1 MSATSK
7 AEGLGSVAW
16 WGFSPAIDLIET
28 YSGFFDSL
36 SIDSVTV
43 LIAGGSDSRH
53 ILQTVSNAVGDSN
66 LVQTYFIL
74 DSALEVY
81 ARYMLQI
88 YIAME
93 QEDRF
98 NLQEKTELFLELFG
112 NTMIREFTATYLRHV
127 ATEFIK
133 YRIELIYVYTDYRIT
148 TSFEDST
155 KCLQFMNM
163 MHLRFRERDVLE
175 SIFKFW
181 REKDE
186 NIFNIF
192 KCWDYRLRRHLGTRY
207 DAIPNVFDWD
217 CSITLHDRQADQID
231 SREYSWW
238 RRRGVAFELRPADY
252 TVSNRCLASGK
263 PFRNSKGENTVYW
276 GYWGDI
282 TCSPYLAFGITTSM
296 YPELAK
302 KVNGR
307 RSYGATT
314 ISEVNVRSLLWRLG
328 HGCKCPLKVAAPF
341 CIDNSRD
348 TSEPEQDVN
357 APSDLS
363 HDAPVSGPSLAVQ
376 DSGESTVT
384 SPSTEESTTS
394 ISVKFHLLA
403 NSYYSFVALLYYIH
417 NGSAKKPTDASLD
430 ARLEEKPYA
439 PLKTKNQFGV
449 KYLPLNSFTELSSR
463 YRSLFVGDGR
473 KPIDIVYMGCSMSHL
488 LDDEKLVA
496 RRNYSKETSTK
507 DETETMWTDDNTGL
521 VSILNN
527 RALLIV
533 ESVLY
538 MVELRPAEVEAYV
551 ERITKSALRLGFRLT
566 KKPEPMKDH
575 HLYFVHD
582 RANVESK

>member
-7 AEGLGSVAW
+7 AEGLGSISW
-16 WGFSPAIDLIET
+16 WGFSPAIDLIEA
-28 YSGFFDSL
+28 YSGVFDL
-36 SIDSVTV
+36 SSVESVTV
-43 LIAGGSDSRH
+43 LLAGGSDSRH
-53 ILQTVSNAVGDSN
+53 ILQTVSNATGDSSLTQN
-66 LVQTYFIL
+66 YFIL

-81 ARYMLQI
+81 ARFMLQI

-93 QEDRF
+93 QEERF
-98 NLQEKTELFLELFG
+98 NLQGWFDVRNIQCFLEKTELFLELFG
-112 NTMIREFTATYLRHV
+112 NTMIREFTATYLCHV
-127 ATEFIK
+127 AN
-133 YRIELIYVYTDYRIT
+133 ELIKIT
-148 TSFEDST
+148 TSFDDST

-163 MHLRFRERDVLE
+163 AHLRFRERDVLE

-186 NIFNIF
+186 NVFDIF

-263 PFRNSKGENTVYW
+263 PFRTSKGENTVYW

-302 KVNGR
+302 KVNGK

-328 HGCKCPLKVAAPF
+328 HSCKCPLTVAAPF

-348 TSEPEQDVN
+348 SSKPEQDMN
-357 APSDLS
+357 ATGDLS
-363 HDAPVSGPSLAVQ
+363 DDATGARPSLSGK
-376 DSGESTVT
+376 DSEESTVT
-384 SPSTEESTTS
+384 SSSAEED
-394 ISVKFHLLA
+394 
-403 NSYYSFVALLYYIH
+403 
-417 NGSAKKPTDASLD
+417 NGSMKKPSEASLTS
-430 ARLEEKPYA
+430 RVQRKPYV
-439 PLKTKNQFGV
+439 PLRTQTQFSV
-449 KYLPLNSFTELSSR
+449 NYLPLNSFTELSSR
-463 YRSLFVGDGR
+463 YRSLFLGDGG
-473 KPIDIVYMGCSMSHL
+473 KPIDIVYMGCSLSHL
-488 LDDEKLVA
+488 LDDGKLVA
-496 RRNYSKETSTK
+496 RRKHFKETSTQ
-507 DETETMWTDDNTGL
+507 DEDGTIWTDDNSGL
-521 VSILNN
+521 VNILNDK
-527 RALLIV
+527 ALLIV

-538 MVELRPAEVEAYV
+538 VVELRPAEVEAYV
-551 ERITKSALRLGFRLT
+551 ERVTKSALRLGFQPA

-575 HLYFVHD
+575 HLYFVYD
-582 RANVESK
+582 RAGVGSN

>member
-1 MSATSK
+1 MSATCK
-7 AEGLGSVAW
+7 AEGLGSIAW
-16 WGFSPAIDLIET
+16 WGFSPAVDLIKA
-28 YSGFFDSL
+28 YSGFFDL
-36 SIDSVTV
+36 FGIESVTV
-43 LIAGGSDSRH
+43 LLAGGSDSRH
-53 ILQTVSNAVGDSN
+53 ILQTVSNATGDTN
-66 LVQTYFIL
+66 LTQNYFIL

-81 ARYMLQI
+81 ARFILQI

-93 QEDRF
+93 QEERF

-127 ATEFIK
+127 AN
-133 YRIELIYVYTDYRIT
+133 ELIKIT

-163 MHLRFRERDVLE
+163 IHLRFRERDILE

-181 REKDE
+181 RGKDE
-186 NIFNIF
+186 NIFDIF

-238 RRRGVAFELRPADY
+238 RRRGMAFELRPADY
-252 TVSNRCLASGK
+252 TVSNRSLASGK
-263 PFRNSKGENTVYW
+263 PFRTSKGENTVYW

-302 KVNGR
+302 KVNGKR
-307 RSYGATT
+307 YYGATT

-328 HGCKCPLKVAAPF
+328 HSCKCPLKVAAPF
-341 CIDNSRD
+341 CVDYSHD
-348 TSEPEQDVN
+348 ASEPEQDVN
-357 APSDLS
+357 ATGDLP
-363 HDAPVSGPSLAVQ
+363 HDATGAGPSLTGK
-376 DSGESTVT
+376 DSEESTVT
-384 SPSTEESTTS
+384 AISTEED
-394 ISVKFHLLA
+394 
-403 NSYYSFVALLYYIH
+403 
-417 NGSAKKPTDASLD
+417 NGSTKKPSEASLT
-430 ARLEEKPYA
+430 ARVRQKSYV
-439 PLKTKNQFGV
+439 PLKMQTQFNV
-449 KYLPLNSFTELSSR
+449 NYLPLNSFTELSSR

-473 KPIDIVYMGCSMSHL
+473 KPIDIVYMGCSLSHL

-496 RRNYSKETSTK
+496 RRRHPKETSTK
-507 DETETMWTDDNTGL
+507 DEDEIMWTDDKSGL
-521 VSILNN
+521 VNILND

-538 MVELRPAEVEAYV
+538 MVELRPAEIEAYV
-551 ERITKSALRLGFRLT
+551 ERVTKSALRLGFQLA

-575 HLYFVHD
+575 HLYFVYN
-582 RANVESK
+582 RASVGSN

>member
-7 AEGLGSVAW
+7 AEGLGSIAW

-36 SIDSVTV
+36 SIGSLTV
-43 LIAGGSDSRH
+43 LLVGGSDSRH
-53 ILQTVSNAVGDSN
+53 ILQTVSNAFGDSN
-66 LVQTYFIL
+66 VAQNYFIL

-98 NLQEKTELFLELFG
+98 SLQGWCFAYNLQFCLEKTELFLELFG
-112 NTMIREFTATYLRHV
+112 NTMVREFTATYLRHV
-127 ATEFIK
+127 ANEFI
-133 YRIELIYVYTDYRIT
+133 RIT

-348 TSEPEQDVN
+348 ASKPEQGVN

-363 HDAPVSGPSLAVQ
+363 YDAAVSGPSLAVQ
-376 DSGESTVT
+376 DSGESTVI
-384 SPSTEESTTS
+384 SASEEEGTTS

-403 NSYYSFVALLYYIH
+403 SSYYSCVAILCMCNYYYI
-417 NGSAKKPTDASLD
+417 
-430 ARLEEKPYA
+430 
-439 PLKTKNQFGV
+439 
-449 KYLPLNSFTELSSR
+449 
-463 YRSLFVGDGR
+463 
-473 KPIDIVYMGCSMSHL
+473 
-488 LDDEKLVA
+488 
-496 RRNYSKETSTK
+496 
-507 DETETMWTDDNTGL
+507 
-521 VSILNN
+521 
-527 RALLIV
+527 
-533 ESVLY
+533 LY
-538 MVELRPAEVEAYV
+538 VIFQY
-551 ERITKSALRLGFRLT
+551 
-566 KKPEPMKDH
+566 H
-575 HLYFVHD
+575 
-582 RANVESK
+582 